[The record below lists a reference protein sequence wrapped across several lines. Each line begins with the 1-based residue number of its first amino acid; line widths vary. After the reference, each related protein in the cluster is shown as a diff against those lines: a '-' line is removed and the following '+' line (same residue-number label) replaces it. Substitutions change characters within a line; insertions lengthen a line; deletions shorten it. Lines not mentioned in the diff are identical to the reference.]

1 MNAYDVI
8 IAIIFSIAL
17 IVIIWILVRGKPGG
31 IDGNMN
37 LSQVC
42 AIVEDRK
49 ITKTNR
55 KSPK

>member
-37 LSQVC
+37 LSQEFRATSVPSLRNSMC
-42 AIVEDRK
+42 SSA
-49 ITKTNR
+49 
-55 KSPK
+55 